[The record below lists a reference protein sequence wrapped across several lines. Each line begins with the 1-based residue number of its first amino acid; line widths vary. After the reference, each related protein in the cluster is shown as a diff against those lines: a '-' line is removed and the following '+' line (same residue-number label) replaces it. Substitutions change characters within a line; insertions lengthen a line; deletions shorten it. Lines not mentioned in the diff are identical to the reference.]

1 MIAKAAP
8 ASGKPNIEDEFS
20 EIGEDWI
27 TSARHPKFNRPYTDV
42 IYQPMLELLA
52 YLRANGFRTFV
63 VSGGGVEFM
72 RVWVEKVY
80 GILPEQVIGSSIV
93 TKFEMLEGV
102 PVLTRLRQ
110 VNLIDDNVGKPCINM
125 HIGRR
130 PIAAFGNSDGDLQML
145 QWTTASSGY
154 RFALLVHH
162 TDSIREYAYQGQP

>member
-102 PVLTRLRQ
+102 RCSPGC
-110 VNLIDDNVGKPCINM
+110 GK
-125 HIGRR
+125 
-130 PIAAFGNSDGDLQML
+130 
-145 QWTTASSGY
+145 
-154 RFALLVHH
+154 
-162 TDSIREYAYQGQP
+162 